1 MAPFMSPDI
10 KICGLKTGE
19 AVEAALSGGAS
30 YVGFIFFPKSPRN
43 IVPEAAGKLRV
54 KARNRAKAVAVTVD
68 ADDAFLDHI
77 MHGMEPDM
85 LQLHG
90 KESPARVA
98 EVKRR
103 YGLPVIKALSVSSA
117 EDIGKARPYAGI
129 ADFIMFDAKAPKG
142 SELPGGNGVSFDW
155 SLLRAVGPDLPYF
168 LAGGADCRKCW
179 RSRAHRPSAHHRHF
193 LRRRNRSGRQGSG
206 PDPRFLR
213 GSAARTLVFASSAAT
228 R

>member
-129 ADFIMFDAKAPKG
+129 ADFIMFDAKAPKV

-168 LAGGADCRKCW
+168 LAGGLTAENVGEAVRIAHPPIIDISSGVETAPGVKDPALIRDFFAAV
-179 RSRAHRPSAHHRHF
+179 RRAR
-193 LRRRNRSGRQGSG
+193 
-206 PDPRFLR
+206 
-213 GSAARTLVFASSAAT
+213 
-228 R
+228 